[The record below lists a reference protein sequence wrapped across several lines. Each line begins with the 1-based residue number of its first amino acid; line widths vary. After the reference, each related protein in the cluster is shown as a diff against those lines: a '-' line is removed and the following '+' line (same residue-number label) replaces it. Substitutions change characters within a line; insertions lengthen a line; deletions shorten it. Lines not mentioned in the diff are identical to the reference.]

1 MKAFTVMGRTFKA
14 LYDELFL
21 WVWLSVLWW
30 VGTVLIL
37 PAAPVTLG
45 LHKAANRVAN
55 YKRVDSGFFYDAAR
69 QHIGKGWLLFAL
81 NLLMLGGV
89 IFNIV
94 FYLNSTE
101 GWTQIIGIVW
111 VWVLL
116 LLLLAGQYFFPLFW
130 QQDEPSIK
138 MVLRNSLL
146 LAIRHP
152 LYSLLMLLFQI
163 FLVVFSIV
171 TVLPIFLLTP
181 ASIIVAANLGLV
193 GLLQD
198 MGLAPQPPVVDT
210 RR

>member
-1 MKAFTVMGRTFKA
+1 MKAFTIMGRTFKA

-30 VGTVLIL
+30 VGTVLVL
-37 PAAPVTLG
+37 PAAPVALG

-55 YKRVDSGFFYDAAR
+55 YRRVDSGFFYDGAR
-69 QHIGKGWLLFAL
+69 QYIVKGWLLFGIT
-81 NLLMLGGV
+81 LLMIGGV
-89 IFNIV
+89 TFNIV

-101 GWTQIIGIVW
+101 AWTQIIGIVW
-111 VWVLL
+111 IWVLL
-116 LLLLAGQYFFPLFW
+116 LLLMAGQYFFPLFW

-138 MVLRNSLL
+138 MILRNALL

-152 LYSLLMLLFQI
+152 LYSFLMMLFQI
-163 FLVVFSIV
+163 FLLVVSIL

-181 ASIIVAANLGLV
+181 ASMVVAMNFALV